1 MSAKCHDDIIEA
13 ILSVIR
19 PRRGVLRLLGR
30 VQDPR
35 LRHSTAD
42 DLFFLIPDLHLL
54 TPRRQKAFG
63 KREFNYRELGLLGE
77 ILGAMAVLKKQWDK
91 DGTTKLRTF
100 QLGDFFD
107 IWREFPGQVDPSK
120 VGDEVYSQLRD
131 VLYRGVYRGLSCLK
145 ASFLV
150 GNHDVRDDDR
160 LPELN
165 FWTKAFNYSRR
176 ASDKPFFLAF
186 HGDVFDFIEKFPT
199 FIKSLMVNIV
209 GTLTPLKTYPVGV
222 DMTRINKP
230 LKDLTAA
237 ITEPDHTLSA
247 LGAPRVTGGEKLPR
261 YLCNI
266 VTNLKSQPLPHKYLG
281 RVHEMIE
288 MARREDLTGSNVR
301 IVAIGHTH
309 QAKMAFYAPETEEPP
324 ILLMDIGAWIENCS
338 YPRDEDGQF
347 VTEPSAQIGVIH
359 ANDARLYQIYVPS
372 PGD

>member
-1 MSAKCHDDIIEA
+1 
-13 ILSVIR
+13 
-19 PRRGVLRLLGR
+19 
-30 VQDPR
+30 
-35 LRHSTAD
+35 
-42 DLFFLIPDLHLL
+42 
-54 TPRRQKAFG
+54 
-63 KREFNYRELGLLGE
+63 
-77 ILGAMAVLKKQWDK
+77 
-91 DGTTKLRTF
+91 
-100 QLGDFFD
+100 
-107 IWREFPGQVDPSK
+107 
-120 VGDEVYSQLRD
+120 
-131 VLYRGVYRGLSCLK
+131 
-145 ASFLV
+145 
-150 GNHDVRDDDR
+150 
-160 LPELN
+160 
-165 FWTKAFNYSRR
+165 
-176 ASDKPFFLAF
+176 
-186 HGDVFDFIEKFPT
+186 VFDFIEKFPT

-209 GTLTPLKTYPVGV
+209 GALTPLKTYPVGV

-324 ILLMDIGAWIENCS
+324 ILLMDVGAWIENCT